1 MSDSF
6 KPWRIVQR
14 NGTFRRKLK
23 KSRQRIDNVLLRA
36 SMNSVSQNDE
46 IEVGVIATQS
56 NSDTSSFSESEL
68 SIFTSSSSNVP
79 VENEAA
85 PNSENGQVDDEVEPN
100 IEDELVE
107 DAEAS
112 CAGARPNA
120 SCMRTFLRRWAI
132 QYNVPARTLTPLFA
146 QLNDVYRT
154 RLPKD
159 PRSLLGTRQ
168 RDPQSLLEMGGGT
181 YWHQGFEKCIERC
194 FSQLQTPMAISINI
208 NIDGIPIYNNGNSQ
222 FWPILFNVHEFPTM
236 KPMAI
241 GIFYG
246 HSKPKKVEEFLQP
259 FVDEMIPILHNGIIV
274 NDFKLDVKIRAFI
287 CDTPARSFLKGVYNA
302 DLYL

>member
-6 KPWRIVQR
+6 KPWRIVRR
-14 NGTFRRKLK
+14 NRTFRRKLTR
-23 KSRQRIDNVLLRA
+23 SRQRIDNVLLRA

-46 IEVGVIATQS
+46 IEVGISAPQS
-56 NSDTSSFSESEL
+56 DSEDVSFSDSDEL
-68 SIFTSSSSNVP
+68 NIFTSSSNVT

-85 PNSENGQVDDEVEPN
+85 PNSGKDHVDNEVEPN
-100 IEDELVE
+100 IENELVE

-112 CAGARPNA
+112 CARPDA

-132 QYNVPARTLTPLFA
+132 QYNIPARTLTPLFA

-168 RDPQSLLEMGGGT
+168 KEPQQLLGMVGGF

-194 FSQLQTPMAISINI
+194 FSQMQTPMAISINI

-222 FWPILFNVHEFPTM
+222 FWPILFNVHEFPAM

-259 FVDEMIPILHNGIIV
+259 FVDEMIPILNNGVIV
-274 NDFKLDVKIRAFI
+274 NGFRLDVKIRAFI
-287 CDTPARSFLKGVYNA
+287 CDTPARSFLKGV
-302 DLYL
+302 